1 MGKIKQIR
9 EFFWPILEKDEA
21 AKQPVNDID
30 IQIESEEILKAI
42 YDQALKKLDAEED
55 RKKVVEN
62 KSTIFIGTIGIIT
75 SIVIGV
81 TSTLIKEQNFDGFM
95 LIMVVLLFILTI
107 YMLRTV
113 WFAIK
118 AIERKAYHG
127 ISISEFCAQGDKQF
141 YKNTIL
147 KINEKLV
154 KNYPITNSKVDNMTM
169 AQEYFKR
176 GIVVLGFYSIVI
188 LLFFVNR
195 YGFKDWF
202 QLKFKWN
209 FEIIINTSNASILYI
224 ICSILS
230 VAIILMFIKLRKL
243 NGVTK
248 KKTKKTE

>member
-21 AKQPVNDID
+21 AKQPVNDLD

-118 AIERKAYHG
+118 AIARKAYHG
-127 ISISEFCAQGDKQF
+127 ISISEFCAQGDEQF

-202 QLKFKWN
+202 RLKFKWN
-209 FEIIINTSNASILYI
+209 FEIVINASNAVILYI
-224 ICSILS
+224 ICLILS

-243 NGVTK
+243 KGVI
-248 KKTKKTE
+248 KTRKVEK